1 MRPEIIGY
9 MLASVDGRIECS
21 VLDDLIGEKDYETYQ
36 AKLNGDA
43 WICGRR
49 TMELHFADKEPFV
62 AMSKNRVGKPSVH
75 VAQKADSYAVA
86 VDTLGKLRW
95 KTNALEGDPLIC
107 IVSEEV
113 SEEYL
118 ETLRKQEISYIVAGS
133 GKIDLPQAMEGL
145 GVHFGIRRL
154 LLVGGGVLNGGFLEA
169 GLLDGLGVL
178 LAPGID
184 GRPGIPTLFDGISAE
199 KKEVAPL
206 RLKEVEA
213 LASGAVWLYYEVIR

>member
-62 AMSKNRVGKPSVH
+62 ATPKNRVGKSSVH
-75 VAQKADSYAVA
+75 VARKADSYAVA

-95 KTNALEGDPLIC
+95 QTNELEGDALIC

-133 GKIDLPQAMEGL
+133 EKIDLPQAMEAL
-145 GVHFGIRRL
+145 WEHFGIRRL

-169 GLLDGLGVL
+169 GLLDALGVL

-184 GRPGIPTLFDGISAE
+184 GRSGIPTLFDGISAE
-199 KKEVAPL
+199 KKKAAPL